1 MSHKSISRRTML
13 RGSFGAA
20 MALPWLEAMAPAA
33 PLITTATSTIAR
45 KAAAGPPVRMAFLY
59 VPNGMNMPDWT
70 PRGKSETNFDLPSIL
85 APLTSFKKQMNVF
98 TGLALDGAFAHGDG
112 GGDHARSVASFL
124 TGAHPKKTN
133 GNNIRNG
140 QSVDQV
146 AAERI
151 GHLTRLKSLELGTE
165 DSAQAGQ
172 CDNGYSCLYTSNISW
187 RTDRSPLSK
196 EVNPASVFDRLFG
209 DEKGPQRDPR
219 SLARRERDRKSVLDF
234 VNQEAKILSHKLGVQ
249 DRRKIDEYLYAVRD
263 IERRIAKSEKLGEK
277 EKDVPDAPRPV
288 GVPADYGQHV
298 KLLFDMMAL
307 AFQTDSTRVISMM
320 YSNAGSNRPYKNLSI
335 RDGHHNISHHG
346 GSLGKKTKI
355 SKINHYHVT
364 LLHHLLARL
373 SKIKEGDGTLLDNC
387 MVLYGSGISDGNSHN
402 HKDLP
407 ICMFGSGGGSVKTG
421 RHLRLRSGTPL
432 TNLYRAMLQ
441 RVGAPVE
448 KFSDS
453 NGIVELS

>member
-1 MSHKSISRRTML
+1 MNRKPISRRTLL

-33 PLITTATSTIAR
+33 PLITSASSTIAR
-45 KAAAGPPVRMAFLY
+45 KTAAGPPVRMAFLY
-59 VPNGMNMPDWT
+59 VPNGMHMQDWT
-70 PRGKSETNFDLPSIL
+70 PKGPSE
-85 APLTSFKKQMNVF
+85 KKFELQKIMEPISDFRDQMNVF
-98 TGLALDGAFAHGDG
+98 TGLTLDGAFAHGDG

-124 TGAHPKKTN
+124 TGSHPKKTN
-133 GNNIRNG
+133 GDDIRNG

-172 CDNGYSCLYTSNISW
+172 CDSGYSCLYTSNVSW
-187 RTDRSPLSK
+187 RTERSPLAK

-209 DEKGPQRDPR
+209 TDDGPQLDPR
-219 SLARRERDRKSVLDF
+219 TLARKERDRKSVLDF
-234 VNQEAKILSHKLGVQ
+234 VGQEAKILSNNLGVQ
-249 DRRKIDEYLYAVRD
+249 DKSKLEEYLYAVRD
-263 IERRIAKSEKLGEK
+263 IERRLASTDKLDEN
-277 EKDVPDAPRPV
+277 ERDVPDAPRPV
-288 GVPADYGQHV
+288 GVPAEFGAHV
-298 KLLFDMMAL
+298 KLLFDMMTL
-307 AFQTDSTRVISMM
+307 AFQTDSTRVISFM

-335 RDGHHNISHHG
+335 KDGHHNISHHG
-346 GSLGKKTKI
+346 GSREKQANI

-364 LLHHLLARL
+364 LLRHLLTRL
-373 SKIKEGDGTLLDNC
+373 STIQEGGGSLLDNC
-387 MVLYGSGISDGNSHN
+387 MILYGSGIADGNSHT

-407 ICMFGSGGGSVKTG
+407 ICMFGGGGGSIKTG

-432 TNLYRAMLQ
+432 TNLHRSMLD
-441 RVGAPVE
+441 RVGASVD

-453 NGIVELS
+453 NGKVDLS

>member
-1 MSHKSISRRTML
+1 MSHKPISRRTML

-33 PLITTATSTIAR
+33 PMITSASSTIAR

-59 VPNGMNMPDWT
+59 VPNGMHMQDWI
-70 PRGKSETNFDLPSIL
+70 PKGKGEKDFELQKIMQPIAD
-85 APLTSFKKQMNVF
+85 FRDQMNIF
-98 TGLALDGAFAHGDG
+98 TGLTLDGAFAHGDG

-140 QSVDQV
+140 QSVDQI

-172 CDNGYSCLYTSNISW
+172 CDSGYSCLYTSNISW
-187 RTDRSPLSK
+187 RTETSPLAK
-196 EVNPASVFDRLFG
+196 EVNPAAVFDRLFG
-209 DEKGPQRDPR
+209 EDQGPQLDPR
-219 SLARRERDRKSVLDF
+219 SMARRERDRKSVLDF
-234 VNQEAKILSHKLGVQ
+234 VNQEAKILSNNLGVQ
-249 DRRKIDEYLYAVRD
+249 DRRKLEEYMYAVRD
-263 IERRIAKSEKLGEK
+263 IERRLAASQKLDEN
-277 EKDVPDAPRPV
+277 ERDVPDAPRPV
-288 GVPADYGQHV
+288 GVPAEYGEHV
-298 KLLFDMMAL
+298 KLLFDMMTL
-307 AFQTDSTRVISMM
+307 AFQTDATRVISFM

-335 RDGHHNISHHG
+335 KDGHHNISHHG
-346 GSLGKKTKI
+346 GSRDKQAKI
-355 SKINHYHVT
+355 SKINVYHVT
-364 LLHHLLARL
+364 LLRHLLTRL
-373 SKIKEGDGTLLDNC
+373 STVREGNGSLLDNC
-387 MVLYGSGISDGNSHN
+387 MILYGSGIADGNSHA

-407 ICMFGSGGGSVKTG
+407 ICMFGGGGGSVKTG
-421 RHLRLRSGTPL
+421 RHLRVRSGTPL
-432 TNLYRAMLQ
+432 TNLYRSMLK
-441 RVGAPVE
+441 RVGAPVD